1 MHRKNRRNWKTL
13 IADLSDKIIEHCED
27 EGDCEGVDLNRN
39 FPAGWGLGHPDFEKK
54 SSRPWTSQFKGIER
68 KITMLLL
75 SELEPPVLSII

>member
-54 SSRPWTSQFKGIER
+54 SSRPWTSQFKGIKR
-68 KITMLLL
+68 KITIY
-75 SELEPPVLSII
+75 VVTI